1 MMDVG
6 IRIPDSQ
13 HASAPRSQPVM
24 LQTALWPPENQ
35 REGSAIEKHGHR
47 AFIQETNENQ
57 EGKGLRY

>member
-24 LQTALWPPENQ
+24 LQTALRPPKNQ
-35 REGSAIEKHGHR
+35 QEGSAIETR
-47 AFIQETNENQ
+47 AQGIHSRD
-57 EGKGLRY
+57 K